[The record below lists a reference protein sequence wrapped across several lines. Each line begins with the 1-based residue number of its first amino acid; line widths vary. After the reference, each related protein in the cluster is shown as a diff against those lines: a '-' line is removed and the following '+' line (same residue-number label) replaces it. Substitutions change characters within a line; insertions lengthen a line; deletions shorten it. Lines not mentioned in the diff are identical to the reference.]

1 MVMDG
6 RIKKAAEALNIR
18 DVADWQ
24 RVRPEEVLAVHD
36 CGPETLNHIR
46 LYLAHRGLTL
56 RDDSTPAFWQENL
69 ESARIGG
76 QLSPVDKA
84 TTVPFTILIDVQEK
98 QPFTFTGI
106 TGDAVDKFRPLIVP
120 TMLASLGPTHGDYT
134 IQGYEGQVHIERKG
148 IGDAIGTF
156 LSHGE
161 RRERWLATLE
171 FLAGIDTAA
180 VVIEGTFAGCM
191 REIQARGK
199 RDVGDLRKTFHRQ
212 VLAWQQDYR
221 VPFVFCDSPR
231 LAQLTAFAIM
241 QRHFRHANGVG
252 GKRAKHKRD
261 IDPALLAAIEDL

>member
-6 RIKKAAEALNIR
+6 RIKKAADALGIQQ
-18 DVADWQ
+18 VADWQ
-24 RVRPEEVLAVHD
+24 SKRPEEVLAVKD

-56 RDDSTPAFWQENL
+56 RDDSTPAFWQEHL

-76 QLSPVDKA
+76 QLSPEDKA

-106 TGDAVDKFRPLIVP
+106 TGDAVDKYRPLIIP
-120 TMLASLGPTHGDYT
+120 TMIASLGPTHGDYT

-148 IGDAIGTF
+148 VGDAIGTF

-161 RRERWLATLE
+161 RRDRWIATLD
-171 FLAGIDTAA
+171 FLAGIETAA
-180 VVIEGTFAGCM
+180 VVIEGTMAGCM
-191 REIQARGK
+191 RDIQARGK
-199 RDVGDLRKTFHRQ
+199 RSVGDLRKTFHRQ
-212 VLAWQQDYR
+212 VLAWSQDYR
-221 VPFVFCDSPR
+221 IPFHFCDSPR

-241 QRHFRHANGVG
+241 QRHFRHANGG
-252 GKRAKHKRD
+252 GSKRGKRVV
-261 IDPALLAAIEDL
+261 DPALLAAIEDL